1 MALTKRRISRL
12 IELGDLLCTSFSL
25 EEAYRVISREMPP
38 LFPAGVYYRC
48 DAAGNLLE
56 AAASWGEAPGKTVFS
71 ADDCFAV
78 RRNRPHLVTGAEGGL
93 PCPHTDGEKDNRA
106 AICVPM
112 NVYGE
117 WLGLIHIRFA
127 SPAGEMASLTSRE
140 LGANEQLALLAARQ
154 ISLSLR
160 NLQFREQLSSQS
172 MADPLTGLINRRYL
186 EEVLARELK
195 KALRESKPVG
205 VVFMDI
211 DRLGQINQ
219 TYGIETGEAIIKDL
233 GRFLGGHIGG
243 NEMAC
248 RWGADE
254 FVLILPGASLT
265 AARRRAE
272 NLREIL
278 KDHAARDDHKQMRR
292 VTLSIGVAA
301 MPDHG
306 ETAGDLLQSAKT
318 AVKEAKKE
326 GRDRVRIA
334 D

>member
-1 MALTKRRISRL
+1 MSLTKLRIGKL
-12 IELGDLLCTSFSL
+12 IELGDLLCASFSL
-25 EEAYRVISREMPP
+25 EEAYRVISREMPE
-38 LFPAGVYYRC
+38 LFPAGVCYGF

-56 AAASWGEAPGKTVFS
+56 AMTSWGGAPGKTVFS
-71 ADDCFAV
+71 ADDCFAL
-78 RRNRPHLVTGAEGGL
+78 RRRRPHLVADAERGL
-93 PCPHTDGEKDNRA
+93 PCPHIQGEKDVRA
-106 AICVPM
+106 SICVPM

-117 WLGLIHIRFA
+117 CLGLIHMRFPL
-127 SPAGEMASLTSRE
+127 PAGGKTPPTSRE
-140 LGANEQLALLAARQ
+140 LGANEQLAILAARQ
-154 ISLSLR
+154 VSISLR
-160 NLQFREQLSSQS
+160 NLQYREQLSSQS
-172 MADPLTGLINRRYL
+172 MTDPLTGLINRRYL
-186 EEVLARELK
+186 EEVLSRELK
-195 KALRESKPVG
+195 QAQREGGPVG

-219 TYGIETGEAIIKDL
+219 TYGIEADEAIIKDL
-233 GRFLGGHIGG
+233 GRFLGEHLGG
-243 NEMAC
+243 KELAC

-254 FVLILPGASLT
+254 FVLILPGSSLS

-278 KDHAARDDHKQMRR
+278 KDHAARDDHRQMRR

-301 MPDHG
+301 MPEHG
-306 ETAGDLLQSAKT
+306 ETAGDLLQSAKA

>member
-1 MALTKRRISRL
+1 MALTKRRIGKL
-12 IELGDLLCTSFSL
+12 IELGDLLCVSFNL
-25 EEAYRVISREMPP
+25 EEACRVISREMPQ
-38 LFPAGVYYRC
+38 LFPAGAYYRC
-48 DAAGNLLE
+48 DAGGNLLE
-56 AAASWGEAPGKTVFS
+56 AAASWGEAPGKTLFS
-71 ADDCFAV
+71 AEDCYAV
-78 RRNRPHLVTGAEGGL
+78 RRNRPHLVAGSNTGL
-93 PCPHTDGEKDNRA
+93 PCPHASGEKDSRA
-106 AICVPM
+106 SICVPM

-117 WLGLIHIRFA
+117 RLGLIHMRFPF
-127 SPAGEMASLTSRE
+127 PAGGNVSLSARE

-154 ISLSLR
+154 IGLSLR
-160 NLQFREQLSSQS
+160 NIQLREQLSSQS
-172 MADPLTGLINRRYL
+172 LMDPLTGLINRRYL
-186 EEVLARELK
+186 EEVLSRELK
-195 KALRESKPVG
+195 QAQREARPVG

-219 TYGIETGEAIIKDL
+219 TYGIEAGEGIIKDL
-233 GRFLGGHIGG
+233 GRFLGKQIGG

-272 NLREIL
+272 NLREML
-278 KDHAARDDHKQMRR
+278 KDHATRDDHKQMRR

-306 ETAGDLLQSAKT
+306 ETAGDLLQSAKA

>member
-1 MALTKRRISRL
+1 MALTKRRISKL
-12 IELGDLLCTSFSL
+12 IELGDLLCASFNL
-25 EEAYRVISREMPP
+25 EEAYRMISLDMPQ
-38 LFPAGVYYRC
+38 LFPAGACYRF

-56 AAASWGEAPGKTVFS
+56 AAASWGEAPGKTLFS
-71 ADDCFAV
+71 AEDCYAV
-78 RRNRPHLVTGAEGGL
+78 RRNRPHLVAGSGKGI
-93 PCPHTDGEKDNRA
+93 PCPHAQGEKGSGA
-106 AICVPM
+106 SICVPM

-117 WLGLIHIRFA
+117 RLGLIHVQFPR
-127 SPAGEMASLTSRE
+127 PAGKKVSVSARE
-140 LGANEQLALLAARQ
+140 LGANEQLAILASRQ
-154 ISLSLR
+154 ISISLR

-172 MADPLTGLINRRYL
+172 MTDPLTGLINRRYL
-186 EEVLARELK
+186 EEVLSRELK
-195 KALRESKPVG
+195 QAQREGGPVG

-219 TYGIETGEAIIKDL
+219 TYGIEAGEGIIKDL
-233 GRFLGGHIGG
+233 GRFLGENIGG
-243 NEMAC
+243 KELAC

-265 AARRRAE
+265 SARRRAE
-272 NLREIL
+272 NIREIL
-278 KDHAARDDHKQMRR
+278 KDHAGRDDHRQMRR

-301 MPDHG
+301 MPEHG
-306 ETAGDLLQSAKT
+306 ETAGDLLQSAKA